1 MNKEIPLTVKS
12 FILNQIVNKSK
23 AAIVV
28 GFIDPN
34 GTRIFSFGNM
44 SKAHNVPVN
53 GNTFFDIGSI
63 TKTFTTLLLA
73 DMATQGVVNLTD
85 PIEKYLPAS
94 VKVPE
99 FKGHKITLENLASH
113 TSGLPEWPSNIW
125 LSNKVGVF
133 NPNYNETML
142 YQGLSNTTLTREPGS
157 EFQYSSF
164 GIGLLAHILSLKAGL
179 PYEQLVKHRILD
191 VLGMND
197 TKISLSPYE
206 IKNRFSIGHLGGKEI
221 TTPTVP

>member
-1 MNKEIPLTVKS
+1 
-12 FILNQIVNKSK
+12 
-23 AAIVV
+23 
-28 GFIDPN
+28 
-34 GTRIFSFGNM
+34 
-44 SKAHNVPVN
+44 
-53 GNTFFDIGSI
+53 
-63 TKTFTTLLLA
+63 
-73 DMATQGVVNLTD
+73 MATQGVVNLTD

-125 LSNKVGVF
+125 LNNKLGVF

-142 YQGLSNTTLTREPGS
+142 YQGLSNITLTREPGS

-191 VLGMND
+191 GTWN
-197 TKISLSPYE
+197 E
-206 IKNRFSIGHLGGKEI
+206 
-221 TTPTVP
+221 